1 MMHTGSADSLREKE
15 NRGREIAEQIAA
27 LLNEAEALAP
37 GGTHAAPGQISVV
50 GAVVRRRM
58 ETWEVQL

>member
-1 MMHTGSADSLREKE
+1 MHTGSAESLREME

-27 LLNEAEALAP
+27 LLNEAETLAA
-37 GGTHAAPGQISVV
+37 GSTHAAPGQVRVV

-58 ETWEVQL
+58 DGWEVQA